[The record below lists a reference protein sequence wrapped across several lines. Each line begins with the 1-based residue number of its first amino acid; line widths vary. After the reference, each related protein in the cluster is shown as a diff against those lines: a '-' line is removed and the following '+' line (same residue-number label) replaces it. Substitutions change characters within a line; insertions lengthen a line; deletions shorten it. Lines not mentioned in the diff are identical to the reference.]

1 MRVRRQTLSGR
12 FVRKPSS
19 GNKIADPAGTWTK
32 VWSQWREHLGC
43 PGLATLGP
51 LPVPLEC
58 EGHRKETIETLR
70 LRGKFL
76 LEIRER
82 ERAARGI
89 CCGCLS
95 GTGRV
100 GEREMVGR
108 EDRQFLG
115 LWEQRQQKAGEP
127 ARYAATGGGR
137 LAAVAWEVVWGS
149 DPLEA

>member
-82 ERAARGI
+82 ESSQRHLLWLPLGN
-89 CCGCLS
+89 GS
-95 GTGRV
+95 GGRERNG
-100 GEREMVGR
+100 GERRQAVPGAVGAKAAKGWR
-108 EDRQFLG
+108 ACPLCFGRRGQVSCSGMGSSVG
-115 LWEQRQQKAGEP
+115 L
-127 ARYAATGGGR
+127 
-137 LAAVAWEVVWGS
+137 
-149 DPLEA
+149 

>member
-19 GNKIADPAGTWTK
+19 RNKIADLAGTWTK
-32 VWSQWREHLGC
+32 VWSQWGEHLGC

-76 LEIRER
+76 LEIRAR
-82 ERAARGI
+82 ESSQRHLLWLPLGN
-89 CCGCLS
+89 GS
-95 GTGRV
+95 GGRK
-100 GEREMVGR
+100 
-108 EDRQFLG
+108 DRQFLE
-115 LWEQRQQKAGEP
+115 LWEQRQRKAGEP
-127 ARYAATGGGR
+127 ARYAAAGGGM